1 MANSARKRDSKGKF
15 LPGCQPGPGRPTVA
29 KEEQYL
35 LLLRQT
41 VDLAQWQKA
50 VKSVLKKAQEG
61 DLRAFEA
68 LAKFIMPLP
77 AQRLKISEEPHQEK
91 YRVAGRTPEKT
102 SEIMMKRLERQVLE
116 QRKHA
121 AGIRS

>member
-1 MANSARKRDSKGKF
+1 M
-15 LPGCQPGPGRPTVA
+15 A

-35 LLLRQT
+35 ELLRMT
-41 VDLAQWQKA
+41 IDLAQWQKV
-50 VKSVLKKAQEG
+50 VKAVLKKAQNG

-77 AQRLKISEEPHQEK
+77 AQRLKISEEPREA

-121 AGIRS
+121 ADIRS